1 MRHLVS
7 RTIFGLVCT
16 VAVWGLPAA
25 LRAQESSSSG
35 GSADNR
41 LEYPLQIIHA
51 AGVERLQQKADL
63 MFLAA
68 DRPEM
73 SDIVAQ
79 WLKTSLSDLPGWDR
93 SRPFGMM
100 LYLKPG
106 LVPGIS
112 AITYIPT
119 TDPQATLTLLAGPE
133 GSVKPITGKTDR
145 FEINDISW
153 GPDLTCKHVGNY
165 LFFTSQTD
173 ATELDRRFPEPE
185 KLVSKLTSRYDI
197 AYQLLLKN
205 IPPATR
211 QMFVAFFKTTVQ
223 ADLQQRDDEPD
234 AAYRIRRANG
244 ESILDLADKIV
255 NQGEE
260 LTIGGLVNPQTSAG
274 MIEIELNGSKDSKL
288 AKFFQ
293 DMEGRR
299 SLFTPVLEN
308 PATMTFNMSW
318 QMDAKQRKVFTE
330 LFTAAPELADDAAKK
345 NDQPAA
351 LDALQPFFKTLL
363 NTAELGHFDFFVQ
376 LSGEEPLDYRFI
388 SGVRIVANRE
398 FPGQFQSLL
407 EYVKTMRPPE
417 EKAAEPEAAPAAN
430 AQPNPPANGNRR
442 RRNNGPR
449 PDPQRMNAF
458 ATKFI
463 QTMKIADTRIGD
475 YPVHT
480 IQIPAAPDAMGK
492 TLFSD
497 APNLHLYATPNSIWL
512 AMGGDSALD
521 TLRKNVDQVADA
533 ANATGA
539 PRPASGPFLFVTNAK
554 QWVTAASA
562 TGETDDDDVGF
573 AAAVDRFKDDNDEL
587 RITSRATDSGVRTR
601 VDLQS
606 GYVGWLGRVIAAQII
621 RAQE

>member
-1 MRHLVS
+1 
-7 RTIFGLVCT
+7 
-16 VAVWGLPAA
+16 
-25 LRAQESSSSG
+25 
-35 GSADNR
+35 
-41 LEYPLQIIHA
+41 
-51 AGVERLQQKADL
+51 

-73 SDIVAQ
+73 SDIVSQ
-79 WLKTSLSDLPGWDR
+79 WLKTALSDLPGWDR
-93 SRPFGMM
+93 ARPFGMM

-106 LVPGIS
+106 LIPGIS

-119 TDPQATLTLLAGPE
+119 TDPQATMTLLAGPD
-133 GSVKPITGKTDR
+133 GSIKPVTSKTDR
-145 FEINDISW
+145 FEINDVSW

-173 ATELDRRFPEPE
+173 AAELDRRFPEPE

-211 QMFVAFFKTTVQ
+211 QMFVAFFKSTVQ

-274 MIEIELNGSKDSKL
+274 MIEVELNGSKDSKL

-299 SLFTPVLEN
+299 SLFTPILDN

-318 QMDAKQRKVFTE
+318 QLDPKQKKVFTE
-330 LFTAAPELADDAAKK
+330 LFTFAPQLVDDAAKK

-363 NTAELGHFDFFVQ
+363 NTAEQGHFDFFVQ
-376 LSGEEPLDYRFI
+376 LSGNEPLDYRFI
-388 SGVRIVANRE
+388 GGARIVANRE

-407 EYVKTMRPPE
+407 EYVKTMKPPE
-417 EKAAEPEAAPAAN
+417 ANAEPAPEAAADNSKKPAV
-430 AQPNPPANGNRR
+430 AQPPQGRR
-442 RRNNGPR
+442 RRNPQ
-449 PDPQRMNAF
+449 PDPQRMNNF
-458 ATKFI
+458 ATQFI
-463 QTMKIADTRIGD
+463 QTMKIADSKIGE

-480 IQIPAAPDAMGK
+480 IEIPAAPDTMGK

-521 TLRKNVDQVADA
+521 SLKNNVQQVADA
-533 ANATGA
+533 TNATGA
-539 PRPASGPFLFVTNAK
+539 PRPSPGPFLFVTNAK
-554 QWVTAASA
+554 QWVNAASA
-562 TGETDDDDVGF
+562 TGETDDEDVGF
-573 AAAVDRFKDDNDEL
+573 SAAVDRFKDDNDEL

-601 VDLQS
+601 IDLQS

-621 RAQE
+621 SAQE